1 MKFYKKNINI
11 WSMVNVSGNVA
22 DNVQVLK
29 NSMILKGGVKNIGHD
44 LISTCIDL

>member
-1 MKFYKKNINI
+1 MFLEMLQI
-11 WSMVNVSGNVA
+11 
-22 DNVQVLK
+22 L